1 MVKLTDV
8 TGIGPATLK
17 ILAEHK
23 IKTVEALAALSVAD
37 LLKLHGFSDV
47 RARAVKKAAAEC
59 LRKANS
65 SATAAK
71 SIATPIKKIP
81 VKKQTGAKVITAA
94 KTEPAQAVVEEE
106 VKDKVKV
113 DKNKPDK
120 SKKKNKSK
128 DSDGAKKK
136 KNKVKEKKKAGKKK
150 SKK

>member
-65 SATAAK
+65 SATTAK
-71 SIATPIKKIP
+71 STVTPIKKTS
-81 VKKQTGAKVITAA
+81 VEKQTGAKTITAA
-94 KTEPAQAVVEEE
+94 KTEPAQAVVEEV
-106 VKDKVKV
+106 VKDKAKV

-120 SKKKNKSK
+120 TKKKNKSK
-128 DSDGAKKK
+128 DKSKDSADAKKK
-136 KNKVKEKKKAGKKK
+136 KNKVNLKINTC
-150 SKK
+150 